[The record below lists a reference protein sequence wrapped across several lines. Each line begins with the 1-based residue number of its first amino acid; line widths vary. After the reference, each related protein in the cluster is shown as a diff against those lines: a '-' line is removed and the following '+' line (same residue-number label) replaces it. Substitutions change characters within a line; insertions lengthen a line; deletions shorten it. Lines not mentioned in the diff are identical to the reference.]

1 MEFVAPAMSVTLR
14 DRIVAAYYAFKMSV
28 KPDVQAVLDRLDAL
42 QKERED
48 KAAAR
53 QVAIDKLEGYDKAI
67 VTSVAA
73 GTSNAESLLRQVM
86 PAIEKLD
93 DDDQLTIIKHI
104 IKNNPSAV
112 RYQDLAPWLRNHMR
126 QIFDNLP
133 E

>member
-1 MEFVAPAMSVTLR
+1 MQFVAPAVRATVK
-14 DRIVAAYYAFKMSV
+14 DRFVAAYYAFKMTV
-28 KPDVQAVLDRLDAL
+28 KPDVQAVLDRIKQIED
-42 QKERED
+42 EREA

-73 GTSNAESLLRQVM
+73 GTANAESLLRQVM

-93 DDDQLTIIKHI
+93 DDDQLTVIKHI
-104 IKNNPSAV
+104 IKNNPAAA
-112 RYQDLAPWLRNHMR
+112 RYADMAPWLRNHMR